1 MRLGVEL
8 FLSFIMKNRT
18 KEEFVILE
26 DSHHYVQ
33 KKKRKKAMTQ
43 TQIIAFGFFIMITI
57 GTILLMLPISSKSG
71 TWTSPINA
79 LFTATSASCVTGL
92 VVFDTYSHWTIF
104 GQIVLI
110 LLIQIGGLG
119 FMTIATLF
127 SLLLRRKIGLKERE
141 LMQESV
147 STLHIGGVV
156 KLTKKILLG
165 TLIFEGTG
173 AVFLAFR
180 FIPMFGVWEGIYNA
194 IFHSISA
201 FCNAGFDLMGRFEQY
216 SSFCRFS
223 GDPLVNLVLM
233 SLIIIGGIGY
243 LVWDD
248 ISIYR
253 KNVRRYRL
261 HTKIVL
267 SVTAVLIFGS
277 AILFYCFEREKLFAD
292 MNFGE
297 KVLASFFSAV
307 TPRTAGFNT
316 VDTAALSESSKILT
330 MLLMFIG
337 GSPGSTAGGIK
348 TTTVLVLLAFAFTEM
363 KHEQGCN
370 IFGRRLE
377 EESIRRANAIVMIN
391 FTLVLITVLILC
403 HWEKFSI
410 GDAAFEAFSAMGTAG
425 MSTGVTRELSK
436 VSRILISF
444 LMYCGRVGS
453 LSFALAFTARK
464 PAPPVQQPQEKITV
478 G

>member
-1 MRLGVEL
+1 MKGEL
-8 FLSFIMKNRT
+8 
-18 KEEFVILE
+18 VILE
-26 DSHHYVQ
+26 DLHKYAQ
-33 KKKRKKAMTQ
+33 KKKRKRAMTQ
-43 TQIIAFGFFIMITI
+43 TQIIALGFFVMITI
-57 GTILLMLPISSKSG
+57 GTLLLMLPISSKDG
-71 TWTSPINA
+71 TWTSLTDA

-92 VVFDTYSHWTIF
+92 VVFDTYSHWTLF

-180 FIPMFGVWEGIYNA
+180 FIPIFGFFEGLYNA

-201 FCNAGFDLMGRFEQY
+201 FCNAGFDLMGQLEQY

-223 GDPLVNLVLM
+223 KDPLVNLVLM

-243 LVWDD
+243 LIWDD

-253 KNVRRYRL
+253 LNVRKYCL

-267 SVTAVLIFGS
+267 SVTAILIFGG
-277 AILFYCFEREKLFAD
+277 AFLFYIFENNRLFAN
-292 MNFGE
+292 MGFGE
-297 KVLASFFSAV
+297 KILASLFSAV

-316 VDTAALSESSKILT
+316 VDTGLLSESSKILT

-348 TTTVLVLLAFAFTEM
+348 TTTLLVLLAFAVTEM
-363 KHEQGCN
+363 KHENGCN

-377 EESIRRANAIVMIN
+377 EEAIRRANAIVMIN
-391 FTLVLITVLILC
+391 FSFVFITVLVLC
-403 HWEKFSI
+403 HLENFNVS
-410 GDAAFEAFSAMGTAG
+410 DAAFEAFSAMGTAG
-425 MSTGVTRELSK
+425 MTTGVTRDLSK
-436 VSRILISF
+436 ISRVLISF

-453 LSFALAFTARK
+453 LSFALAFTTRK
-464 PAPPVQQPQEKITV
+464 PVPPVQQPQERITV